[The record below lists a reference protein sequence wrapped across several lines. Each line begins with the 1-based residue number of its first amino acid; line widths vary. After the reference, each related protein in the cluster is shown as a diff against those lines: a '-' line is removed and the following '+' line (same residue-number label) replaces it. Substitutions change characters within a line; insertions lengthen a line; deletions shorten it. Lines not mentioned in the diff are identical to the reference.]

1 MRNRNSVLSVIL
13 AAVMITTSAFAVMGA
28 SQRNAAYA
36 AITPCND
43 SYVYN
48 LSRYEGTSVINFGE
62 YTNTQPVASRR
73 AATTRLTFDS
83 IEVSNNCDG
92 LPVTE
97 IIKTYA
103 ESMVTLGYDCKR
115 PCDYTYI
122 FIKGKEYVKIV
133 YNRFVNKIFIVY
145 R

>member
-1 MRNRNSVLSVIL
+1 MRNKNSVLSVIL
-13 AAVMITTSAFAVMGA
+13 AAVMITTSAFAIMGM
-28 SQRNAAYA
+28 SPKGVY

-43 SYVYN
+43 SRVHQ
-48 LSRYEGTSVINFGE
+48 LSRYEGTTVINFGE

-83 IEVSNNCDG
+83 VEVSNSCDG

-103 ESMVTLGYDCKR
+103 ESMVALGFDCKR
-115 PCDYTYI
+115 PCDHTYI
-122 FIKGKEYVKIV
+122 FSKGKEYMKIV
-133 YNRFVNKIFIVY
+133 YNRIVHKIFIVY

>member
-1 MRNRNSVLSVIL
+1 MRNKNSVLSVIL
-13 AAVMITTSAFAVMGA
+13 TAVMITTSAFVIMGTPTGVC
-28 SQRNAAYA
+28 

-43 SYVYN
+43 AYVHQ
-48 LSRYEGTSVINFGE
+48 LSRYEGTTIISFGE

-73 AATTRLTFDS
+73 AATTRFTFDS
-83 IEVSNNCDG
+83 VEVSNNCDG

-103 ESMVTLGYDCKR
+103 ESMVALGFDCKH
-115 PCDYTYI
+115 PCDHTYI
-122 FIKGKEYVKIV
+122 FIKGKEYMKIV
-133 YNRFVNKIFIVY
+133 YSRIVHKIFIVY